1 MTAAAPPSDEIT
13 VDDVGVRRLANQFT
27 GDGDGAR
34 RFAELARLALQRG
47 GSKRKAHLTKH
58 MRDALKHLDRA
69 ARLDVIHICDDRD
82 SLHAVYEDGSHD
94 LAAEAPP
101 TSKTLE
107 DTDHTPVH
115 LEGKEGDSPLVL
127 AVDGSYG
134 LAAVASPTLQTKCLH
149 FAAAAGALDTV
160 HDLLDDG
167 ADFTCPDLFGRVA
180 LHHAAAGGKIEIVRL
195 LLTRGAIAT
204 LPDKDGLLPELPR
217 QRP

>member
-1 MTAAAPPSDEIT
+1 MTEIPST
-13 VDDVGVRRLANQFT
+13 
-27 GDGDGAR
+27 
-34 RFAELARLALQRG
+34 
-47 GSKRKAHLTKH
+47 
-58 MRDALKHLDRA
+58 
-69 ARLDVIHICDDRD
+69 
-82 SLHAVYEDGSHD
+82 VYEDGSHD

-107 DTDHTPVH
+107 DTDHTPV
-115 LEGKEGDSPLVL
+115 LLKGKEGDSPLVL

-134 LAAVASPTLQTKCLH
+134 LAAVAPPMLQTKCLH

-160 HDLLDDG
+160 HALLDDG

-204 LPDKDGLLPELPR
+204 LPDEDGLLPSSHVSGPESAAILDLLHQAERDPTTLRDVTSGAARICVMSATCPSSSLPEVQSAALGLLQQSHDVIR
-217 QRP
+217 RFRNYLDHGEAPR